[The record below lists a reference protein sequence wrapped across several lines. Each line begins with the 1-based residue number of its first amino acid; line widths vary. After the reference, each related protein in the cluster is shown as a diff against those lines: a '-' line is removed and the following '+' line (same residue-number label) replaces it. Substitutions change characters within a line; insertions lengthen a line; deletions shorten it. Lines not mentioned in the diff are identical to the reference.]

1 VVNVGGI
8 VTKLRA
14 GNTRNRGSIP
24 SRTPKHAAAFFSE
37 VQRPGHEIDY
47 APAFSTEDNDVWNYN
62 ATPLPSWRAQ
72 G

>member
-1 VVNVGGI
+1 MVNVGCI

-14 GNTRNRGSIP
+14 GNPRSRGSIP
-24 SRTPKHAAAFFSE
+24 SRTPKHAAAFFPE

-62 ATPLPSWRAQ
+62 ATPLPSWGAQ